1 MRRGLFVGRFQPVH
15 LGHVHAIKTA
25 LEECD
30 ELVIVVGSAQ
40 YSHTLENPF
49 TAGERIEMIHRALKE
64 EGIEL
69 DRVYVIPVPDVGEH
83 AVWAARVKSFC
94 PRFHVVYTNNPL
106 VKRLFEEEKYE
117 VKPVNLYQRDLEMGT
132 RIREM
137 MLRGDDWERLV
148 PRSVAEYIKSIGGVE
163 RLRTIAQKDY

>member
-137 MLRGDDWERLV
+137 MLRGGDWERLV